1 MTEKAKIPE
10 YLSGEVMD
18 ELLKGGKDPIEMM
31 REMQKAVLEKAM
43 SAELDHHLKH
53 NRHEKSKDGNYRN
66 GCGSKRLIMDNGT
79 VDISTPRDRD
89 GSFRPRLI
97 PKRERCF
104 KGFDRQIL
112 SMYARGMSMRDM
124 QSHFAE
130 MYGTEVSH
138 EFIARVTDAVME
150 EVSEWQSRPLDEIYP
165 IVYMDAMVIKVRENK
180 RIINKSLYIV
190 MAVTMEGKKDVLGL
204 WMSESEGA
212 KFWLSILNELQHR
225 GVKDILIACCDGLK
239 GFPEAIEASFPKTR
253 VQLCIV
259 HMIRNSLKFVSYK
272 DYKAVTKDLKLIYT
286 ASDEKS
292 AKQGLADFCQKWD
305 SKYQMIGQL
314 WERHWEGITPFLEFP
329 AFIRRAIYT
338 TNVIEASN
346 RQIRKII
353 KTKGSFP
360 NEDAVFKI
368 AFLALQNAQK
378 KWTMPIRDWAQALNQ
393 FHLIFP
399 DRISL

>member
-1 MTEKAKIPE
+1 
-10 YLSGEVMD
+10 
-18 ELLKGGKDPIEMM
+18 
-31 REMQKAVLEKAM
+31 
-43 SAELDHHLKH
+43 
-53 NRHEKSKDGNYRN
+53 
-66 GCGSKRLIMDNGT
+66 
-79 VDISTPRDRD
+79 
-89 GSFRPRLI
+89 
-97 PKRERCF
+97 
-104 KGFDRQIL
+104 
-112 SMYARGMSMRDM
+112 MRDM